1 MKSGII
7 SGILLSVLA
16 AYLVLP
22 VIPIVDF
29 LINREYIAK
38 NLCINRDKPKSCCK
52 GKCHLVK
59 QLKKNSTNTEN
70 ENKDR
75 GKSAQYKQLDEFL
88 VNKSCQPIIHKT
100 ASDYL
105 TINSSKLQQLSIAAI
120 FVPPKYA
127 SHPLSKLIVSDLLT
141 HASASV
147 LPDIHV

>member
-22 VIPIVDF
+22 VIPIVDYI
-29 LINREYIAK
+29 INKEYIAK
-38 NLCINRDKPKSCCK
+38 NLCVNRDKPKSCCK

-59 QLKKNSTNTEN
+59 QLKKTSTNTEN

-88 VNKSCQPIIHKT
+88 VNKSCEPIIHKT
-100 ASDYL
+100 SNDYL
-105 TINSSKLQQLSIAAI
+105 ITNSSKLLLLSISAI
-120 FVPPKYA
+120 FVPPE
-127 SHPLSKLIVSDLLT
+127 LVS
-141 HASASV
+141 
-147 LPDIHV
+147 